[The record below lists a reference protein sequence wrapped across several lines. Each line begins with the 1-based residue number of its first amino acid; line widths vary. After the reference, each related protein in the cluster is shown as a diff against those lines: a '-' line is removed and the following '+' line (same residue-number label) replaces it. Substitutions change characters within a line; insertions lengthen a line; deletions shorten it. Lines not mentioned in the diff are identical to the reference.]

1 MYILNAW
8 NVEGVQYD
16 KPKLK
21 IQGIEA
27 VRSSTPYACR
37 ENIKSALSIIMNGNE
52 EQIREFIEKFRQ
64 EFLNLPFEDVA
75 FPRGLKGMTKYE
87 DKSSIYKKGTPIQVK
102 GALIFNHLLK
112 QHKVKNIP
120 PISDGDKIKFAY
132 LKTPNPIGDTVIAT
146 ADYIPKEFKLDK
158 YIDREMQFDKSFL
171 EPLRSIAE
179 VIGWELEQKSTLE
192 EFFG

>member
-1 MYILNAW
+1 
-8 NVEGVQYD
+8 
-16 KPKLK
+16 
-21 IQGIEA
+21 
-27 VRSSTPYACR
+27 
-37 ENIKSALSIIMNGNE
+37 MNGNE

-146 ADYIPKEFKLDK
+146 ADYIPKEFNLDK